1 MGIPLYLYL
10 LLLPC
15 CCSIFSLA
23 LNFVHLINMCLS
35 MLDLGLSCIGLFALP
50 GLESVSFPMLGKFL
64 MIFYSNMFSGPLP
77 PTPTSGTPIMQILL
91 CLIFSQRSLR
101 LSFFHSFFSLFCST
115 AVISTI
121 LSSRWLIRSLASFTL
136 MLIPSS
142 IFFYFRDCIVHLL
155 LFVL

>member
-121 LSSRWLIRSLASFTL
+121 LSSR
-136 MLIPSS
+136 
-142 IFFYFRDCIVHLL
+142 
-155 LFVL
+155 